1 MSNKSPKTAPKKSNI
16 VYHYCSVETFR
27 KIITNKE
34 LWLTNVTKSNDSKEL
49 QLVFEK
55 LTSELEQRT
64 NIHNNTREDFVPL
77 SMFAEFLKGFKEI
90 EQLFHVFCFSKDSDS
105 LSQWSM
111 YADNAT
117 GIAIGFNS
125 TYFSNLKKINNDIDF
140 GQIKYSLN
148 SFSDTIN
155 QKLKQLTD
163 MYKRCNK
170 GDYSWYLG
178 FMHYVIDD
186 VLKMAYLYKDIS
198 FKQEHEYRIVY
209 NSYPCICD
217 EHTGNTPSFTQTF
230 NPNEITISS
239 DTSLGEIGH
248 YVSRGKLV
256 SYRPLRLKDF
266 GSAIAEIVIGPK
278 SMITVHD
285 IEMLL
290 IANGIDLSACNV
302 KLSTS
307 TYQ

>member
-1 MSNKSPKTAPKKSNI
+1 MNNT
-16 VYHYCSVETFR
+16 VYHYCSVDTFL

-34 LWLTNVTKSNDSKEL
+34 LWLTDVTKSNDSKEL
-49 QLVFEK
+49 QLVFDY
-55 LTSELEQRT
+55 LTENLDQKTKSPLGIS
-64 NIHNNTREDFVPL
+64 NDFVPL
-77 SMFAEFLKGFKEI
+77 SMFSDFLNQFKTI
-90 EQLFHVFCFSKDSDS
+90 EQLFHVCCFSKDHDS

-111 YADNAT
+111 YADNAS
-117 GIAIGFNS
+117 GVAIGFNS
-125 TYFSNLKKINNDIDF
+125 TNFSDLKKFDKNIDF
-140 GQIKYSLN
+140 GQVKYSLN
-148 SFSDTIN
+148 SFCNATDI
-155 QKLKQLTD
+155 KLKELNN
-163 MYKRCNK
+163 MYQNCKE

-178 FMHYVIDD
+178 FMHYIIDD
-186 VLKMAYLYKDIS
+186 VLKMAYFYKNSS

-217 EHTGNTPSFTQTF
+217 EHTGNTPSFTKTF

-239 DTSLGEIGH
+239 DASLGEIGH
-248 YVSRGKLV
+248 YVSRGKLI

-266 GSAIAEIVIGPK
+266 GSAIGEIVIGPK
-278 SMITVHD
+278 SIITVHD

-290 IANGIDLSACNV
+290 IANDIDLSACNV